1 MPNLPAHIDLAY
13 QAAQRLRHQVLEANM
28 GYFLLGATSP
38 DIRVI
43 TRGRREEYHF
53 APLDFKALGTGVQ
66 GLFSAHPHLLPA
78 SSQEEPARAFIAGY
92 ITHLIADET
101 WIVDMFR
108 PYFGN
113 TAVFEDLDLG
123 NVMDRALQLE
133 LDRQGWQTIEATR
146 PLLASAT
153 NGINIGFIPSETL
166 AQWRQWVLS
175 FLDRG
180 FTWDRLRFMARR
192 IAAGNDGHPAHR
204 LAEEFLKGMPQSL
217 ARIYQYV
224 PPDSL
229 QEFKERT
236 IHAFVQKV
244 EEYLT

>member
-13 QAAQRLRHQVLEANM
+13 QAAQRLRHPVLEANL

-43 TRGRREEYHF
+43 TRRKREEYHF
-53 APLDFKALGTGVQ
+53 APLDFEVLGAGVQ
-66 GLFSAHPHLLPA
+66 GLFSANPQLLPA

-101 WIVDMFR
+101 WILQMFR

-113 TAVFEDLDLG
+113 QAVFGDLDLG

-133 LDRQGWQTIEATR
+133 LDRQSWQTTEAAR

-153 NGINIGFIPSETL
+153 SGINIGFIPSDTL
-166 AQWRQWVLS
+166 SEWRQWVLS

-180 FTWDRLRFMARR
+180 FSWDRLRFMARR
-192 IAAGNDGHPAHR
+192 IAAGNDGHRAHR
-204 LAEEFLKGMPQSL
+204 LADEFLKGMPQSL
-217 ARIYQYV
+217 ARIYELV
-224 PPDSL
+224 PPGSL
-229 QEFKERT
+229 QDFKERT
-236 IHAFVQKV
+236 VETFVERVK
-244 EEYLT
+244 EYLS